1 MGRRLKQINEIIL
14 LTQKTRHKPNKAK
27 TEVKKVKARVPGYIS
42 AKTKKAIHDEIELE
56 WKKLE
61 ARKKREMAERVLKI
75 FLCVLVEQYGFGK
88 KRGREFYDRC
98 GKMLSETDDNPIF
111 WEQRDR
117 ICIDYLGIDDFERD
131 YTYHSKAVRDGDK

>member
-1 MGRRLKQINEIIL
+1 M
-14 LTQKTRHKPNKAK
+14 
-27 TEVKKVKARVPGYIS
+27 KARVPGYIS
-42 AKTKKAIHDEIELE
+42 AKTKKAIHDELEME

-75 FLCVLVEQYGFGK
+75 FLCVLVEHYGFGK

-98 GKMLSETDDNPIF
+98 GKMLSEADDNPVF
-111 WEQRDR
+111 WEQRDK

-131 YTYHSKAVRDGDK
+131 YTYHGKAVRDSDESGGV

>member
-1 MGRRLKQINEIIL
+1 MERRLKQINEIIL
-14 LTQKTRHKPNKAK
+14 ATQKTRHKPNKAK

-42 AKTKKAIHDEIELE
+42 AKTKKAIHDELELE
-56 WKKLE
+56 WKKME

-75 FLCVLVEQYGFGK
+75 FLCVLVEHYGFGK

-98 GKMLSETDDNPIF
+98 GKMLSEADDNPVF

-131 YTYHSKAVRDGDK
+131 YTYHGKAVRDGDK